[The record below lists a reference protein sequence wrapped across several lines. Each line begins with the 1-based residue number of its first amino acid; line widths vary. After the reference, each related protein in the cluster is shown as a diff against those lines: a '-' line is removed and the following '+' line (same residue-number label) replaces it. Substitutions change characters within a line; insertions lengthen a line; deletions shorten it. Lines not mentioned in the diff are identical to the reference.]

1 MAEIAFLEMTYQHNL
16 RVTEELRNQ
25 VNSLTAELIAEKEK
39 YTSAILREV
48 KAIEAIREYEVK
60 LDIHYQRKIAETLD
74 NHLIVIRKDYEEKFR
89 QLKMKEEDV
98 ARRESAIIAEEM
110 KKAAAEAERAKNAA
124 AETER
129 AKEAAAEA
137 ERAREAAA
145 EIERAKKAAA
155 EAERVKEAAAEAER
169 AKEAE
174 NALMFDEEL
183 LRGIARLIRQISG
196 SVENVRS
203 KTREISRMLNNSDV
217 PQSVTIAIFAKKV
230 ISLYE
235 TRKSDSD
242 VFACGRVI
250 VNVSGQVPAVMSS
263 VLAEFHKECMYTV
276 PNHITYSKAA
286 FETEQKYFKAI
297 GFREKNGKL
306 ETMDEYLERL
316 ESWMKL
322 YGAFIQTEGHGLEY
336 GWTWLA
342 RFLNTLPVNVFTA
355 SALTAF
361 LEMAGFALHEKYKDQ
376 FRKVLTAISKEFV
389 QKLKASRNQRIN
401 PVVMRLE
408 DYIKSNKFLVEPEGM
423 RLRISLSS
431 NNAYL

>member
-25 VNSLTAELIAEKEK
+25 VTSLTAELIAEKEK

-48 KAIEAIREYEVK
+48 KAIEAIRECEVK
-60 LDIHYQRKIAETLD
+60 LDIHYQRKIGETLD
-74 NHLIVIRKDYEEKFR
+74 NHLIVIRRDYEEKFR

-98 ARRESAIIAEEM
+98 ARRESAIIAEEIKAAAEAERA
-110 KKAAAEAERAKNAA
+110 KKAAAEAERAK
-124 AETER
+124 
-129 AKEAAAEA
+129 
-137 ERAREAAA
+137 EAAA

-155 EAERVKEAAAEAER
+155 EAKRVKEAAAEAER

-174 NALMFDEEL
+174 NALMYDEEL
-183 LRGIARLIRQISG
+183 LRGIVRLIRQISG

-203 KTREISRMLNNSDV
+203 KTRDILRTLNNSNV

-250 VNVSGQVPAVMSS
+250 VNVSVQVPAVMSS

-276 PNHITYSKAA
+276 PKHITYSKAA
-286 FETEQKYFKAI
+286 FETEERYFKAI

-306 ETMDEYLERL
+306 ETMDKYLERL

-322 YGAFIQTEGHGLEY
+322 YGALIQTEGHRLEY

-361 LEMAGFALHEKYKDQ
+361 LEMAGFALDEKYKDQ
-376 FRKVLTAISKEFV
+376 FRKVLTAISREFV
-389 QKLKASRNQRIN
+389 QKLKASRNQGIN